1 MSLWNLEEY
10 LLKESGRRGLDTDV
24 IQIIAKIMALLLDGL
39 HATGQVHRDVKPDNV
54 LIKETG
60 EMVLADFG
68 SIGVIG
74 DRSYGSEFGT
84 PGFTAP
90 YVKQLNTTEKG
101 DVYQDIWSL
110 GASILWMAGEV
121 GPFSRWS
128 ATVFDGLDLQELSGQ
143 GPVSKEEC
151 QKAVERRFPIATQPL
166 AHSFVS
172 KVSLVIGDVAY
183 SFNSQFSLVSCF
195 PRSNTRA
202 SDGKNSLTAPVAETS
217 CVDEDCRW
225 VKHSAGVLRTLLTI
239 P

>member
-1 MSLWNLEEY
+1 
-10 LLKESGRRGLDTDV
+10 
-24 IQIIAKIMALLLDGL
+24 
-39 HATGQVHRDVKPDNV
+39 
-54 LIKETG
+54 
-60 EMVLADFG
+60 
-68 SIGVIG
+68 
-74 DRSYGSEFGT
+74 
-84 PGFTAP
+84 
-90 YVKQLNTTEKG
+90 
-101 DVYQDIWSL
+101 
-110 GASILWMAGEV
+110 MAGEV
-121 GPFSRWS
+121 GTFSRWA

-195 PRSNTRA
+195 PGSNTRA
-202 SDGKNSLTAPVAETS
+202 SDGKSSLKTPVAETS

-239 P
+239 PQEKLSLSIFRAAKSMQESLLDKKESYYLNIGMGPCRELKVLM